1 MTPLDID
8 RVRRALPEK
17 RIEYYRTVDST
28 MNAAARLEPGAAV
41 VAEEQ
46 TAGRGRHGHS
56 WHSEPG
62 NGIYCSMVLAPSP
75 ALTLALGL
83 AAQNA
88 IFEATGLHCDLRW
101 PNDLMLGGKK
111 VGGVLAQGID
121 GRAIA
126 GIGINVNHTS
136 FPPELAGEA
145 MSLRE
150 WPPRRG
156 AEAGDCEGTGWRAKA
171 PAPQADESFDS
182 KVGQTL
188 SSVRAAVQPV
198 SSQLSRPALSRED
211 ILIALL
217 RAVDLYAALPQG
229 DILRLFTH
237 SSSYARGRHVVVQQ
251 SDGVIEGVTA
261 GLDPA
266 GFLIVRR
273 DDGTDTLIL
282 AGGVRA
288 AGS

>member
-28 MNAAARLEPGAAV
+28 MNVAARLEPGAAI

-46 TAGRGRHGHS
+46 TAGYGRHGHS

-145 MSLRE
+145 MSLGE
-150 WPPRRG
+150 WPPRG
-156 AEAGDCEGTGWRAKA
+156 AAEAGDCEGTGWQAKA
-171 PAPQADESFDS
+171 PAPQAGESFDS
-182 KVGQTL
+182 KVGQTGGAGA
-188 SSVRAAVQPV
+188 SACQPV
-198 SSQLSRPALSRED
+198 IPQLPRPALSRED

-217 RAVDLYAALPQG
+217 GAVDLYAALPRG
-229 DILRLFTH
+229 DILRLFTQ
-237 SSSYARGRHVVVQQ
+237 SSSYARGRHVVVREA
-251 SDGVIEGVTA
+251 DGVIEGVTA

-273 DDGTDTLIL
+273 NDGTDTLIL

>member
-1 MTPLDID
+1 MTPLDIL
-8 RVRRALPEK
+8 RIRRAFPEK
-17 RIEYYRTVDST
+17 RIEYRLAVDST
-28 MNAAARLEPGAAV
+28 MNAAERLEPGDVV

-46 TAGRGRHGHS
+46 TTGQGRHGHS

-62 NGIYCSMVLAPSP
+62 NGIYCSVVLAPSP

-88 IFEATGLHCDLRW
+88 ISEATGLYCDLRW
-101 PNDLMLGGKK
+101 PNDLMLGGRK
-111 VGGVLAQGID
+111 VAGVLAQGSD

-145 MSLRE
+145 ISLRE
-150 WPPRRG
+150 WGPRG
-156 AEAGDCEGTGWRAKA
+156 AAEA
-171 PAPQADESFDS
+171 
-182 KVGQTL
+182 
-188 SSVRAAVQPV
+188 
-198 SSQLSRPALSRED
+198 RPELSRED

-217 RAVDLYAALPQG
+217 RAVDLYAALPRAE
-229 DILRLFTH
+229 ILRRFTQ
-237 SSSYARGRHVVVQQ
+237 SSSYARGRRVVVER
-251 SDGVIEGVTA
+251 SEGAIEGVTA

-266 GFLIVRR
+266 GFLIVRG

-288 AGS
+288 AGA

>member
-1 MTPLDID
+1 MTPLDIG

-17 RIEYYRTVDST
+17 RIEYCQTVDST
-28 MNAAARLEPGAAV
+28 MNAAVRLELGAAL

-46 TAGRGRHGHS
+46 TAGQGRHGRP

-62 NGIYCSMVLAPSP
+62 SGIYCSVVLAPSP

-88 IFEATGLHCDLRW
+88 IFQATGLHCDLRW

-111 VGGVLAQGID
+111 VGGILARTGD

-126 GIGINVNHTS
+126 GIGINVNQES

-145 MSLRE
+145 ISLRQ
-150 WPPRRG
+150 WGR
-156 AEAGDCEGTGWRAKA
+156 TG
-171 PAPQADESFDS
+171 
-182 KVGQTL
+182 G
-188 SSVRAAVQPV
+188 
-198 SSQLSRPALSRED
+198 PALSRED
-211 ILIALL
+211 ILAALL
-217 RAVDLYAALPQG
+217 RAVDIHAALPRS
-229 DILRLFTH
+229 DILRLFTEC
-237 SSSYARGRHVVVQQ
+237 SSYARGRHVVVQQ
-251 SDGVIEGVTA
+251 ADGVIEGVTA
-261 GLDPA
+261 CLDPS

-288 AGS
+288 AGA